1 MYMYVHVHAPEAKMF
16 ADISRYLLAASRAV
30 VSSDCVTCRRCCSAL
45 VELRQHETRQKCL
58 KQWQVPDEIRT
69 APDRSE
75 KPRDRL
81 QKLLG
86 VSVGA
91 RNYSA
96 CGGLVPYCPGSLLM
110 V

>member
-1 MYMYVHVHAPEAKMF
+1 MHMYIYMYVHV
-16 ADISRYLLAASRAV
+16 SRH
-30 VSSDCVTCRRCCSAL
+30 VTCRRCCSAL
-45 VELRQHETRQKCL
+45 VELRQHETREKCL

-86 VSVGA
+86 VSEGA
-91 RNYSA
+91 EELDVLRISA
-96 CGGLVPYCPGSLLM
+96 VLPKLSADGLTYIRFVVVCSGRRRG
-110 V
+110 VFV